1 MEELQNCIH
10 CACVSESE
18 ENCVSRVPIF
28 SHLDAKIQHIVHHKV
43 RSMTYKKGESIYE
56 ANEFSDGL
64 IIVNSGCIRVDR
76 LSENGKQHLIRI
88 LNPGDFTGEM
98 ALFKETKHEDYATA
112 MKDTV
117 ICKIKREDLQELM
130 NQYPLI
136 ALKMLSTFAQRLE
149 EVEKNNA
156 RLVNE
161 SVDRRISLF
170 LIESMDDNHHVQLK
184 MSKKDLASYLG
195 TTPETLSRTLFE
207 FEDAFLIK
215 QHSNRHIE
223 ILNVEALSTQ

>member
-1 MEELQNCIH
+1 MEEKQSCTH
-10 CACVSESE
+10 CACDSESDE
-18 ENCVSRVPIF
+18 SCVSRVPIF
-28 SHLDAKIQHIVHHKV
+28 SHLEAKIQHIVHHKV

-76 LSENGKQHLIRI
+76 LSDNGKQHLIRI

-98 ALFKETKHEDYATA
+98 ALFKETTHEDYATA
-112 MKDTV
+112 MIDTV

-130 NQYPLI
+130 NQYPQI
-136 ALKMLSTFAQRLE
+136 ALKMLTTFAQRLE

-170 LIESMDDNHHVQLK
+170 LIESMDDNHHVQLS

-207 FEDAFLIK
+207 FEDALLIK

-223 ILNVEALSTQ
+223 ILNIEALSTQ